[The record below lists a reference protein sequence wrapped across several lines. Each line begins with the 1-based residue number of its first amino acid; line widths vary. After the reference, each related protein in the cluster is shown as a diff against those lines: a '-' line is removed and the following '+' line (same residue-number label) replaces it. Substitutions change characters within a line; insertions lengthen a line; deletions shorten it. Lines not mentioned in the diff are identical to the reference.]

1 MSETTVKNG
10 CLKFG
15 DKKKGYRH
23 FDNAL
28 SLSHSPNRVLE
39 GALGS
44 ERDDPAPEL
53 VLGAFTEVG
62 LDEVIT

>member
-39 GALGS
+39 GELGPGVEDRQQPSQTALKAHH
-44 ERDDPAPEL
+44 APFL
-53 VLGAFTEVG
+53 MSR
-62 LDEVIT
+62 